1 MSAREGLKAVAR
13 AGAAIA
19 VIPAL
24 CSFYLRGL
32 LLGRDRALHGSTEAL
47 SLVPGLLGQY
57 LRRAFL
63 ARTIARCAP
72 SAVIEFGTLFSSIH
86 AHLDERVY
94 IGPHCHIGFAHL
106 ERDVLVGPG
115 VHIPS
120 GPLTHGISDLHT
132 PIRDQPGRRH
142 VVRIG
147 AGAWLGSAAV
157 VLADIGPHT
166 IVAAGAVVTHPIPEY
181 VIAGGVP
188 ARVLRSRRESVPPD
202 HAVMRSP

>member
-1 MSAREGLKAVAR
+1 MNARETLKTAAR
-13 AGAAIA
+13 AGATIA
-19 VIPAL
+19 VIPVV
-24 CSFYLRGL
+24 CSFYLRAWL
-32 LLGRDRALHGSTEAL
+32 FGRDRALHGSTQAL
-47 SLVPGLLGQY
+47 ALVPGLLGQY

-63 ARTIARCAP
+63 ARTIARCAA

-94 IGPHCHIGFAHL
+94 IGPNCHIGFAHL

-147 AGAWLGSAAV
+147 TGAWLGSGSV
-157 VLADIGPHT
+157 VLADVGPHT
-166 IVAAGAVVTHPIPEY
+166 VVAAGAVVTHPLPEY

-188 ARVLRSRRESVPPD
+188 ARVLRSRRESASPD
-202 HAVMRSP
+202 RVGVRTS